1 MRHTIATRPRW
12 LEVRSVPETSIS
24 SFTVNL
30 HKGEAEAILL
40 AETIGADILLIDE
53 QAGRSV
59 ASERGVPFAGTLGLL
74 ERADAQGLLQDF
86 PRILRQL
93 KESGF
98 YITTVLE
105 DQLLRRHLA
114 RFRDK

>member
-1 MRHTIATRPRW
+1 MIAVSDTTPLRHLIAIEQEHLFTELFQTVFVPTAVFNELSDPRTPETVRHTIATRPRW

-53 QAGRSV
+53 
-59 ASERGVPFAGTLGLL
+59 
-74 ERADAQGLLQDF
+74 
-86 PRILRQL
+86 
-93 KESGF
+93 
-98 YITTVLE
+98 
-105 DQLLRRHLA
+105 
-114 RFRDK
+114 